1 MRVRIALALAL
12 VAIATG
18 LVIDMSGAA
27 PRLAGGNDTHWPA
40 PDFSDVVPGGGSVC
54 DAGTTLPADAA
65 RMVMTIGS
73 NGRPLPR
80 ISVTFAPTGSTRTLG
95 LGGLAAGGVQGAEV
109 SVPLRHP
116 HGPSAAGTLCL
127 RVGGQHPLVFGDE
140 APVSGSTI
148 DGKPV
153 PGTVVILYYRAG
165 SESWWSLLGALDTR
179 FGLGKWGFFGDWTL
193 PVMALAMLALFAGVI
208 RLLIRELS

>member
-40 PDFSDVVPGGGSVC
+40 PDFSDAVPGGGSVC
-54 DAGTTLPADAA
+54 EAGTALPADAA

-73 NGRPLPR
+73 YGRPLPR
-80 ISVTFAPTGSTRTLG
+80 ISVTFTPTGSTRTLR

-127 RVGGQHPLVFGDE
+127 RVGGHHPLVFGDE
-140 APVSGSTI
+140 AGVSGSTI
-148 DGKPV
+148 DGTPV
-153 PGTVVILYYRAG
+153 PGTVVSSTTARGASRGGACWERSTRASASENGG
-165 SESWWSLLGALDTR
+165 SSETGRCPSWHSPCWRSS
-179 FGLGKWGFFGDWTL
+179 
-193 PVMALAMLALFAGVI
+193 PVSFVC
-208 RLLIRELS
+208 

>member
-40 PDFSDVVPGGGSVC
+40 PDFSDTVPGGGSVC

-80 ISVTFAPTGSTRTLG
+80 ISVTFAPTGSTRTLR

-127 RVGGQHPLVFGDE
+127 RVGGHHPLVFGDE
-140 APVSGSTI
+140 APVSGTTI

-153 PGTVVILYYRAG
+153 AGTVVILYYRAG

-179 FGLGKWGFFGDWTL
+179 FGLGKWSIFGDWTL
-193 PVMALAMLALFAGVI
+193 PVMALAMLALFAGVV
-208 RLLIRELS
+208 RLLLRELS